1 MANPAIPFPHKDVLF
16 TFHKSKRYDRIEIVP
31 VDFPNSRTISKET
44 SS

>member
-1 MANPAIPFPHKDVLF
+1 MAGLAIPFPHKDVLF